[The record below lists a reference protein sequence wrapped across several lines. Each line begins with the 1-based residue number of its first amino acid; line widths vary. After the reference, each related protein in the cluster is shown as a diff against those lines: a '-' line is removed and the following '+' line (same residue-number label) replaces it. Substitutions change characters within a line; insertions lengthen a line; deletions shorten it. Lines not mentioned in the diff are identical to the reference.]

1 MFVCMYNQY
10 FNDILRDMKSSIRTM
25 IIVTGMLTCW
35 FRQQTAQ
42 NSDHHSPDNHIGSK
56 VWSFLKIRLPDQN

>member
-1 MFVCMYNQY
+1 MYVCMYNQY
-10 FNDILRDMKSSIRTM
+10 FNDILRDMESSIRTM

-56 VWSFLKIRLPDQN
+56 V